1 MHSEE
6 PDSFENWY
14 SDFYAIPKWV
24 TAATIQWEILFNG
37 PDIRVELA
45 PLNKE
50 KFRQF

>member
-24 TAATIQWEILFNG
+24 TAAAIQWEILFNG